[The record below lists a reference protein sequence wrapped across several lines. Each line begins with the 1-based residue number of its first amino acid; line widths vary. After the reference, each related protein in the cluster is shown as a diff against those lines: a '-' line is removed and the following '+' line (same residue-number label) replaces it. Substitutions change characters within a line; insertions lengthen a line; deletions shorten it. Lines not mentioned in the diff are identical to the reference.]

1 MEVLI
6 IIALVMF
13 PIFIGIGFGIT
24 RTTKERIERNRIQDL
39 LDKGEKRIQV
49 LLDER
54 DRIFLD
60 SFGKGRVWL
69 AQLIADG
76 RKALDDQ
83 LEVAL
88 HQKKHPAHKSA
99 EVVKEIAREKRE
111 LQKQVKFLEYQLRS
125 YEEYF
130 PQLEEYRE
138 LILDERVPLSAGAD
152 NLEELEAADPTEKFL
167 SREEWEKLPVSVRNQ
182 LALDRYLA
190 IPKSDWE
197 IGRLYERYLGYLRE
211 TNGWVVTYHGALRG
225 FEDLGRDLI
234 CVKDKK
240 VEIVQAKCWSKS
252 KIIHEKHVF
261 QLFGTTI
268 HYRHTY
274 PDVPVTPVLATTTS
288 LSEIATEVAKTL
300 DIRVDIIPLPPS
312 YPMIKC
318 NINPGTGERIYHL
331 PFDQQYDRTQ
341 ICRPG
346 ECYVETVKEAEELGF
361 RRAWRYFGDEKEKS
375 GGKPRTTKKSSGW
388 RKSHR

>member
-6 IIALVMF
+6 IILLVMF
-13 PIFIGIGFGIT
+13 PVFIGIGFVIAKA
-24 RTTKERIERNRIQDL
+24 TKERIER
-39 LDKGEKRIQV
+39 KRIQA

-54 DRIFLD
+54 DRTFSE

-69 AQLIADG
+69 AELIADA
-76 RKALDDQ
+76 RKAIDEQ
-83 LEVAL
+83 LEVYL
-88 HQKKHPAHKSA
+88 HHKKHPAHKSA

-111 LQKQVKFLEYQLRS
+111 LQKRVKFLEYQLRS

-130 PQLEEYRE
+130 PQLKEYRD

-152 NLEELEAADPTEKFL
+152 NLEELEAADPTERFL
-167 SREEWEKLPVSVRNQ
+167 SREEWEKLPDQIRNQ

-190 IPKSDWE
+190 RPKSDWE

-234 CVKDKK
+234 CAKDKR
-240 VEIVQAKCWSKS
+240 VEIVQAKCWSRS
-252 KIIHEKHVF
+252 KVIHEKHLF

-268 HYRHTY
+268 HYRHAS
-274 PDVPVTPVLATTTS
+274 PDVPVTAVLATTTS
-288 LSEIATEVAKTL
+288 LSEVAAEVAKVL
-300 DIRVDIIPLPPS
+300 DIRVDTIPLPPS

-346 ECYVETVKEAEELGF
+346 ECYVETVKEAAEHGF
-361 RRAWRYFGDEKEKS
+361 RRAWRYFGEEKKEL
-375 GGKPRTTKKSSGW
+375 GERPRTTKHSSG
-388 RKSHR
+388 RQKRRR